1 MSSQVSSN
9 KATIQRKRTIPI
21 IQIPR

>member
-1 MSSQVSSN
+1 MVDRFSE
-9 KATIQRKRTIPI
+9 IPI